1 MSDLAATNCGC
12 GCGCEC
18 NNGGSGC
25 NFIWLILI
33 LCCCGGGGFGGGRGC
48 GGGSNCGCGCGGSN
62 GCDFIWIIL
71 LLLIHA
77 EKTFPRNIKT
87 AVRIFRAAVFW
98 CNRAISCYTKIP
110 PGRLCAPGRRR
121 YITASDSSPAPARP
135 ADFLHF
141 PRGRDFCPVFSLRTR
156 RQFHILHCHL

>member
-1 MSDLAATNCGC
+1 MQLYLVDPDSVLLRRRWFRRRLRRKQWMRFHLDHPSSLLL
-12 GCGCEC
+12 
-18 NNGGSGC
+18 
-25 NFIWLILI
+25 W
-33 LCCCGGGGFGGGRGC
+33 RRR
-48 GGGSNCGCGCGGSN
+48 
-62 GCDFIWIIL
+62 WI

-77 EKTFPRNIKT
+77 EKTVPRNIKT